1 MARSCYHNHPGSNP
15 ISLLLNRY
23 RSKRKAFDR
32 YLAKRKEDTTDAH
45 FNAEKER
52 IKKYCTVVRVLAHT
66 QTKKINLRQKKAH
79 LMEIQVNG
87 GSVAAKVDWAVEL
100 FERKVP
106 VDTVFSQNDMI
117 DTISVTHG
125 KGVKG
130 VINRFG
136 TRKLQRKTHRG
147 NRKVYTR
154 HPINS
159 ITYTVIS
166 NNRCEDEFY
175 SYH

>member
-1 MARSCYHNHPGSNP
+1 
-15 ISLLLNRY
+15 
-23 RSKRKAFDR
+23 
-32 YLAKRKEDTTDAH
+32 LAKRKEDATDAH

-66 QTKKINLRQKKAH
+66 QMKKINLRQKKAH

-87 GSVAAKVDWAVEL
+87 GNVATKVDWAVDL

-147 NRKVYTR
+147 NRKV
-154 HPINS
+154 
-159 ITYTVIS
+159 ITPYHVIIS
-166 NNRCEDEFY
+166 
-175 SYH
+175 SYHIIAMTNTVTTEYKMWLKIHKLDYPEHQTNNYNPSLGDAFK